1 MNYLS
6 SPQSFGSF
14 KWPSSLLELRE
25 YWGST
30 ATSLLHQLLHRWR
43 LAAILVAAP
52 VVMGIATPAYG
63 QSLASGSW
71 SSHTLG
77 IRPDGTVAAWGYDYH
92 GQVSGANS
100 VSGATAVAAGGS
112 HSLAL
117 RADGTIVAWGDDS
130 EGQVSG
136 PGSVNNAIAISAGSS
151 FSMALLSDGTVS
163 AWGRYGLP
171 GLSVSNSVSN
181 AIAISAAFDHSLALR
196 SDGTVVAWGSDQFGN
211 VTGATSVTGAT
222 AIATGVYHSL
232 ALRFDGTVAAW
243 GADSEGQVTVPNTLV
258 DAVAIAAGGRSSFAL
273 QSNGQVVG
281 WGHDWGGN
289 VSGVQG
295 ATNVVYVAAGA
306 VHTYLVHADGSL
318 TSAGINGAGQR
329 NTPVGFQLPTTVTW
343 TSATNGDYLNSH
355 LWNGRIPSTALST
368 AVFDKSGTYS
378 INFGNTARAKGLEVA
393 AGDLTFDLG
402 NHLYAVETNV
412 NIASGAS
419 LTANG
424 TVTAAGL
431 LTNDGTYNTNVAT
444 FTDSLNN
451 NGVLNVNGSVGVTNT
466 LSNQGI
472 IENSGTISV
481 NGLLDNSGTYN
492 NHVLTN
498 VGTLNNHGT
507 LNVAGL
513 VNVATS
519 LTNRGMI
526 EIYHGS
532 QLKVANNLDLNSD
545 GYAHF
550 NVGGV
555 SGNAE
560 ASILDGGSISNA
572 GFAKIGGNSGASGLL
587 TVSGPGSQLT
597 NAYSMDIGTA
607 GFGKMVIS
615 DGGRVVSGTLGN
627 PTRIGNGNAVGE
639 VVVHGSNST
648 WEMSSDLS
656 IGGFFPSLLNI
667 EGGGVVTNQNAYVG
681 SAIVTVKG
689 NGSTWNNQGGL
700 LLNYHGNKLNIEAGG
715 VVTST
720 SGHNQGHV
728 VVTGNGSR
736 WDIAGDLEFTSG
748 SGNMDVLNGGV
759 VTSQNASIGSQVD
772 IGYGVASITGVGSEW
787 INRGNLVLGGTG
799 VAYGQLNMTDGGRV
813 DTWNATVHQGDVYVG
828 GNEATWLISNDFQLG
843 TSRYSTLSVNDGGNV
858 IVGNRTTINPN
869 GQVYMN
875 GGRFEFGKMSLASY
889 HQVGRYGGAMAGKVE
904 VSGFHN
910 FATLA
915 PSFSDSPTNL
925 HEVQLSNSGTLAGS
939 GFVDVGLENLSTG
952 HVRLAANDWIRFGGA
967 ESSNA
972 GRITNTGG
980 TVEFGGQMTNLS
992 TGFITG
998 RGEFVAGSWD
1008 NHGSIA
1014 VSGTSDFIGDVN
1026 NFNGAL
1032 IVTSGNATTTFY
1044 DKVVNN
1050 GEIRTSGSGS
1060 SVFFDEVSGAGSF
1073 TGTGH
1078 VFFEGNVNPGNS
1090 PAVVNFGGSLT
1101 LGSGSHSLIELG
1113 GLNPGQFDQFKIAGD
1128 LNIMG
1133 SLSVALWD
1141 NFELGSNMSFLIAD
1155 IGGNRFGTF
1164 QGLDEGALVG
1174 RFSGQDLF
1182 ITYTAGN
1189 GNDIA
1194 LFSAVPEP
1202 SALLLCLMPM
1212 IGLLSTRRNRSR
1224 DVKR

>member
-6 SPQSFGSF
+6 SPQSFDSF

-25 YWGST
+25 HWGST
-30 ATSLLHQLLHRWR
+30 ATSLLHKLLNRWR

-63 QSLASGSW
+63 QSLASGPW

-100 VSGATAVAAGGS
+100 VSGATAVAAGMN

-117 RADGTIVAWGDDS
+117 RADGTIASWGTDYLGS
-130 EGQVSG
+130 VSG
-136 PGSVNNAIAISAGSS
+136 PSSVNNAIAISAGSLYS
-151 FSMALLSDGTVS
+151 LALLSDGSVTG
-163 AWGRYGLP
+163 WGRFGIGSDP
-171 GLSVSNSVSN
+171 ASNSVSN
-181 AIAISAAFDHSLALR
+181 AIAISGAWDHSLALR
-196 SDGTVVAWGSDQFGN
+196 SDGSVVAWGSDQFGN

-222 AIATGVYHSL
+222 AIATGDYHSL
-232 ALRFDGTVAAW
+232 ALRFDGTVVAW
-243 GADSEGQVTVPNTLV
+243 GAAGEGQVTVPNTLV

-273 QSNGQVVG
+273 QSSGQVVG
-281 WGHDWGGN
+281 WGYDWDGN

-306 VHTYLVHADGSL
+306 GHTYLVHADGSL

-329 NTPVGFQLPTTVTW
+329 NTPVGFQLPTTVRW

-402 NHLYAVETNV
+402 NHFYAVETNI
-412 NIASGAS
+412 NIANGAS

-444 FTDSLNN
+444 YTNSLNN
-451 NGVLNVNGSVGVTNT
+451 NGVLNVNGSVGITNT

-481 NGLLDNSGTYN
+481 NGLLDNAGTYN
-492 NHVLTN
+492 NHVLTV
-498 VGTLNNHGT
+498 VGTLNNSGT
-507 LNVAGL
+507 LSVQGL
-513 VNVATS
+513 VHAYNS
-519 LTNRGMI
+519 LTNRGI
-526 EIYHGS
+526 IDIHQGS
-532 QLKVANNLDLNSD
+532 QLQVSGVLDFSSD
-545 GYAHF
+545 EFARLE
-550 NVGGV
+550 VGGGGG
-555 SGNAE
+555 SE
-560 ASILDGGSISNA
+560 ISILDGGSIHNA
-572 GFAKIGGNSGASGLL
+572 GYTTIGGSLGHSGLL
-587 TVSGPGSQLT
+587 SVAGVGSELV

-615 DGGRVVSGTLGN
+615 DGGRVVSGTLGSA
-627 PTRIGNGNAVGE
+627 TRIGNGNAVGE

-656 IGGFFPSLLNI
+656 IGGFFPSLLTI

-700 LLNYHGNKLNIEAGG
+700 FLNYHGNELNIEAGG

-736 WDIAGDLEFTSG
+736 WDIAGDLAFTSG

-772 IGYGVASITGVGSEW
+772 IGYGVASVTGVGSEW
-787 INRGNLVLGGTG
+787 INRGDLVLGGTG

-828 GNEATWLISNDFQLG
+828 GNDATWLISNDFQLG
-843 TSRYSTLSVNDGGNV
+843 TNRYSTLSVNDGGNV

-939 GFVDVGLENLSTG
+939 GFVDVALDNQSTG
-952 HVRLAANDWIRFGGA
+952 HVRLAANDWMRFGGA

-980 TVEFGGQMTNLS
+980 SVEFGGQMTNLS

-1133 SLSVALWD
+1133 SLSVSLWD
-1141 NFELGSNMSFLIAD
+1141 NFQLGSNMSFLIAD
-1155 IGGNRFGTF
+1155 VGGARFGTF
-1164 QGLDEGALVG
+1164 QGLGEGAFVG

-1182 ITYTAGN
+1182 ITYSAGN

-1202 SALLLCLMPM
+1202 SALILCLIPM
-1212 IGLLSTRRNRSR
+1212 IGLLSRRGSR
-1224 DVKR
+1224 IGANV

>member
-14 KWPSSLLELRE
+14 KWPNSLLELRE

-222 AIATGVYHSL
+222 AIATGDYHSL

-281 WGHDWGGN
+281 WGYDWGGN

-306 VHTYLVHADGSL
+306 GHTYLVHADGSL
-318 TSAGINGAGQR
+318 TSAGINAAGQR
-329 NTPVGFQLPTTVTW
+329 NTPVGFQLPTTVRW
-343 TSATNGDYLNSH
+343 VSATNGDYLNSH

-393 AGDLTFDLG
+393 AGELTFDLG
-402 NHLYAVETNV
+402 NHVYQVETNV
-412 NIASGAS
+412 NIASGA
-419 LTANG
+419 TFTTNG
-424 TVTAAGL
+424 TLNASGL
-431 LTNDGTYNTNVAT
+431 LT
-444 FTDSLNN
+444 
-451 NGVLNVNGSVGVTNT
+451 
-466 LSNQGI
+466 
-472 IENSGTISV
+472 
-481 NGLLDNSGTYN
+481 NSGTYN
-492 NHVLTN
+492 NNGHTSAH
-498 VGTLNNHGT
+498 TISNHGT
-507 LNVAGL
+507 WNVSGL
-513 VNVATS
+513 VTATNS
-519 LTNRGMI
+519 LINRGVV
-526 EIYHGS
+526 EINNGS
-532 QLKVANNLDLNSD
+532 EVLVGSGAPVGDGNAQLRVGK
-545 GYAHF
+545 
-550 NVGGV
+550 VGG
-555 SGNAE
+555 ATLT
-560 ASILDGGSISNA
+560 IMDGGRINNA
-572 GFAKIGGNSGASGLL
+572 GYAKIGTTIGEFGTLRVAG
-587 TVSGPGSQLT
+587 VGSELV

-607 GFGKMVIS
+607 GFGEMQIVG
-615 DGGRVVSGTLGN
+615 GGRVVSGSNGS
-627 PTRIGNGNAVGE
+627 PSRIGNVATMSRGE
-639 VVVHGSNST
+639 AIVNGSGSS
-648 WEMSSDLS
+648 WEMSSNLVVD
-656 IGGFFPSLLNI
+656 GQQSLLTI
-667 EGGGVVTNQNAYVG
+667 DGGGIVTNQDSLIG
-681 SAIVTVKG
+681 DAIVTV
-689 NGSTWNNQGGL
+689 NGQGSAWNNAGALSLRYPGQ
-700 LLNYHGNKLNIEAGG
+700 LNIEAGG

-748 SGNMDVLNGGV
+748 SGNMDILDGGV

-772 IGYGVASITGVGSEW
+772 IGYGVASVTGVGSEW
-787 INRGNLVLGGTG
+787 INRGDLVLGGTG

-828 GNEATWLISNDFQLG
+828 GNDATWLISNDFQLG

-952 HVRLAANDWIRFGGA
+952 HVRLAANDWMRFGGA

-980 TVEFGGQMTNLS
+980 SVEFGGQMTNLS

-1044 DKVVNN
+1044 DTVVNN

-1078 VFFEGNVNPGNS
+1078 VFFEGNVIPGNS

-1101 LGSGSHSLIELG
+1101 LGSGSHTLMELG

-1133 SLSVALWD
+1133 SLSVSLWD

-1155 IGGNRFGTF
+1155 IAGNRFGTF
-1164 QGLDEGALVG
+1164 QGLGEGAFVG